1 MNAQLAK
8 DFEEIYQFVDEQ
20 VPNNLSEASIHLL
33 SDCSTTTLTT
43 PQPTLIPSPA
53 SSRPS
58 SSTSITPR
66 RSSRKFKIL
75 SNNQLPQ
82 SISVVQKS
90 TKKIPLKHLTFLWKK
105 SSTFDFGVHVPL
117 QQQYFTD
124 SISVLTPTEY
134 FFKFFSED
142 LITLM
147 VEQSNLYSFQKFQK
161 LSKVLFML

>member
-1 MNAQLAK
+1 MNEQLAK

-58 SSTSITPR
+58 SSTSTTPR
-66 RSSRKFKIL
+66 RSSRKSKIL
-75 SNNQLPQ
+75 PNNQLPQ

-90 TKKIPLKHLTFLWKK
+90 TKKKYH
-105 SSTFDFGVHVPL
+105 
-117 QQQYFTD
+117 
-124 SISVLTPTEY
+124 
-134 FFKFFSED
+134 
-142 LITLM
+142 
-147 VEQSNLYSFQKFQK
+147 
-161 LSKVLFML
+161 